1 MGDVVSSTSNRR
13 GRARRVVAVTIVGAL
28 GLAACGD
35 DDDADEVRHRDG
47 GDHVRIASGCRRHD
61 GGDGGSRQPG
71 EEVAG
76 GEEVEIT
83 FLTNNDPNNVTTA
96 EAVIAAFESA
106 HPNVSVQLDTRPGGS
121 EGDNLVKTRLATG
134 DMADV
139 FEYNSG
145 SLFQAIAPDDQPP
158 ADHRSAVR
166 RRSRPVVRRRRVGRR

>member
-1 MGDVVSSTSNRR
+1 MSSTSNRR
-13 GRARRVVAVTIVGAL
+13 GRARRVVAITIVGAFA
-28 GLAACGD
+28 LAACGD
-35 DDDADEVRHRDG
+35 DDDDADEPADRSTEETTSESTAGADDTTAG
-47 GDHVRIASGCRRHD
+47 
-61 GGDGGSRQPG
+61 GGSGAG

-145 SLFQAIAPDDQPP
+145 SLFQAIAPETNLQPITDQPFV
-158 ADHRSAVR
+158 ADLD
-166 RRSRPVVRRRRVGRR
+166 PVVRRRRVGRR

>member
-1 MGDVVSSTSNRR
+1 MNQATTTEETASESP
-13 GRARRVVAVTIVGAL
+13 
-28 GLAACGD
+28 
-35 DDDADEVRHRDG
+35 AD
-47 GDHVRIASGCRRHD
+47 CRRHD
-61 GGDGGSRQPG
+61 GSATRRLARSAAG

-145 SLFQAIAPDDQPP
+145 SLFQAIAPETNLQPITDQPFV
-158 ADHRSAVR
+158 ADLD
-166 RRSRPVVRRRRVGRR
+166 PVVRRRRVGRR

>member
-1 MGDVVSSTSNRR
+1 MSSTSNRR
-13 GRARRVVAVTIVGAL
+13 GRARRVVAITIVGAL

-35 DDDADEVRHRDG
+35 DDDDADEAG
-47 GDHVRIASGCRRHD
+47 TATEETASESPAGAD
-61 GGDGGSRQPG
+61 DTTAGGGSAAG

-106 HPNVSVQLDTRPGGS
+106 HPNVIGATRHPSWWLRGRQPGQDPARHRRHGRRLRVQLGQPLPGDRSRG
-121 EGDNLVKTRLATG
+121 
-134 DMADV
+134 
-139 FEYNSG
+139 
-145 SLFQAIAPDDQPP
+145 QPP

-166 RRSRPVVRRRRVGRR
+166 RRSRSVVRRRRVGRR